1 MTSVYPKQPGYN
13 IYHDPTKMDF
23 KKVSSMVLERVNNG
37 EFKVKKDY
45 TLPRLNPQQPCS
57 FREGSSLSSSQTT
70 HVNHFDVAPI
80 KELFQPD
87 WVKLDKQVLRFFG
100 YFKETVDESKIE
112 YARIRKLK
120 IFYYLTDDTL
130 EIIEDKEMNSGMPQG
145 GFLKRSKVPK
155 PEITT
160 SHDSNNFFKF
170 QNKNT
175 QFYSL
180 QDLIVSTN
188 LDIYG
193 KIITLTSCDQ
203 YTKEFYQGLGFTQP
217 DEKKIPEDSYHLS
230 KTFSKLPTKKD
241 NSMKDFVEHSQGGGK
256 VKNQKQFLENDRRVL
271 KFNASHDSLKY
282 VINYYLAD
290 DTVEIKELFFH
301 NSGRNKFPLFLK
313 RNKLPKKFSVT
324 QPGEVI
330 ESDYV
335 TPSDIEVRILLKK

>member
-13 IYHDPTKMDF
+13 IYHDPTKVDF

-37 EFKVKKDY
+37 EFKYKKDY
-45 TLPRLNPQQPCS
+45 NLPRQNQFQPS
-57 FREGSSLSSSQTT
+57 SHREGSSLSVSQTT
-70 HVNHFDVAPI
+70 HVNHFDNCPP

-112 YARIRKLK
+112 YARIRKLR
-120 IFYYLTDDTL
+120 IMYYLVDDTI
-130 EIIEDKEMNSGMPQG
+130 EMIEDKEMNSGMPQG
-145 GFLKRSKVPK
+145 GFIKRAKIPK
-155 PEITT
+155 PEKEEKF
-160 SHDSNNFFKF
+160 DPNNFFKF
-170 QNKNT
+170 QNNKT
-175 QFYSL
+175 QFYTVR
-180 QDLIVSTN
+180 DLIVGTN

-193 KIITLTSCDQ
+193 KIITITSCDT
-203 YTKEFYQGLGFTQP
+203 YTKEFYSGHGITQP
-217 DEKKIPEDSYHLS
+217 DSKIIPEDSYHLS
-230 KTFSKLPTKKD
+230 KTMSKLPTKKD

-271 KFNASHDSLKY
+271 KFNANHDSLKY

-290 DTVEIKELFFH
+290 DTVEIKELFFN

-324 QPGEVI
+324 QPGEEI

-335 TPSDIEVRILLKK
+335 TPADIEVSF